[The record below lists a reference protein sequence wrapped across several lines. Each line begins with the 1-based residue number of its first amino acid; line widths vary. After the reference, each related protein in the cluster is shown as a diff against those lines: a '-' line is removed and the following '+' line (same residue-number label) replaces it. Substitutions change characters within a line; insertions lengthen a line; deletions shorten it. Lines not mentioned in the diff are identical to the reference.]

1 MHVGTASRE
10 EAPSETVLTS
20 KETLFSTTQL
30 MYSWGPV
37 EMGPEGLGA
46 GWQRGRGSVVLP
58 EFSLTSLV
66 SLLNFRF
73 WMVLLAWRVFS
84 NFIIC
89 F

>member
-1 MHVGTASRE
+1 MSSIEAARRE
-10 EAPSETVLTS
+10 VLPPGNIVRHHPANV
-20 KETLFSTTQL
+20 
-30 MYSWGPV
+30 SWGPV
-37 EMGPEGLGA
+37 EMGTEGLGA
-46 GWQRGRGSVVLP
+46 GWQRVRGSVVLP

-73 WMVLLAWRVFS
+73 WMVLLAWRLFS